1 MLKKKEKLEQM
12 RELGR
17 GGLSK
22 GLHFL
27 RAAAQNTSLENG
39 VEGGSTAEGTGAQG
53 TTNHPK
59 MSYEELLALS
69 MKLTRQ
75 NKLMKAQYQKNQ
87 SQMATTDADACALRT
102 FLEQEL
108 GLDVENS
115 APGGSI
121 DVEALKEKYRTLS
134 ELKHKDETK
143 PVESVNL
150 LGLSPVATEKKP
162 GGYEVIDLL
171 GDAAVGDSQL
181 EQAMQQVER
190 MREQLR
196 QGAEQTKELERKLSE
211 QQDAA
216 RRTLEQQEQV
226 EELQRLAELK
236 GELEKKVR
244 ELSELLDTGAKE
256 QQEAKETLAKV
267 EQEKT
272 ELIERLQQAQAMS
285 VTELEDEKQ
294 KVAAALESQHTEL
307 EVAKADNARLREQL
321 ETLQVAPGAS
331 EDEVQEKAAAALKS
345 QQAELD
351 LAKAENVRLQEQV
364 QALQAAP
371 SPSYNFEEEAKKQV
385 AAALEAQQS
394 EINASKEENARL
406 QEQVEVLE
414 ATASPSDDF
423 EEETKKQVAT
433 ALETQQAVIIAS
445 KEENVRLREQVE
457 ALEAA
462 ATSSPDASETQAED
476 TSETVSS
483 LRAEV
488 NRLQSLLGTKDSDS
502 ESLQRELTAVKEQ
515 LHNAQEETATNDRNS
530 EADATLM
537 QELERVKLESAEH
550 AHEVQSL
557 QKKLRAAEER
567 HTKTNSD
574 SEVTQSLVE
583 ALKEDT
589 SRLAD
594 QVAQYEQKQA
604 ASEKEMTELSDAKRG
619 LEYQQEKAHEAKS
632 AMEKQLEEE
641 RAYWT
646 SKLEKLITDSD
657 AANTKAKTLEAELR
671 EKEKQVTK
679 MAASQ
684 TSMTSEL
691 MELQKQVSSMRED
704 LAMAAEGLE
713 AHATKAET
721 NERRYIQSEK
731 EVVELK
737 KQLDEMREKHHENFE
752 MLRQEKE
759 AELERVHTERKTLI
773 AEKKQLSQETDEV
786 QARCKSLQR
795 ELEAARKHEEELETS
810 LSEQTFQVGNL
821 SVDLAETKKSL
832 SDRMALA
839 TRLQT
844 ENMGMA
850 GKLAEQVALIESALR
865 DAANSKTAQ
874 QVMETQVQAA
884 KVDVHRMKQSE
895 TQAKQELENVQ
906 QDMCKQEECFQQERE
921 QAKEALRTAVEN
933 EKFNFKRELDRL
945 EAESKHKSKLA
956 LQAVLEKEKE
966 IARLSARLHELEE
979 DVRSGGA
986 DNRKILE
993 FAQLQAKR
1001 EAEAREQAAHI
1012 QALSQQLEE
1021 AHHELRE
1028 LHEDKRRH
1036 AEELTA
1042 MLQNQRRDGVNM
1054 EYLKNVVVQY
1064 MSFRP
1069 GSSQQ
1074 ARLVPVLTT
1083 LLQFTAA
1090 DITEVKHA
1098 ARRGNSWTS
1107 WGSSDP
1113 ALDYKPIVVGAG
1125 HRHPMAPPPGQDNGG
1140 RRSPLGRMA
1149 SAPAPRVSPP
1159 SGSPPESSRASS
1171 FFLPANNDGPAD
1183 PSAESADF

>member
-27 RAAAQNTSLENG
+27 RAAAQNSSLENG

-87 SQMATTDADACALRT
+87 SQMATSDADARALRT

-134 ELKHKDETK
+134 ELKHKAETK

-256 QQEAKETLAKV
+256 QQEAKQTLAKV

-321 ETLQVAPGAS
+321 ETLQVAPEAS

-406 QEQVEVLE
+406 QEQV
-414 ATASPSDDF
+414 
-423 EEETKKQVAT
+423 Q
-433 ALETQQAVIIAS
+433 
-445 KEENVRLREQVE
+445 EENVRLREQVE

-502 ESLQRELTAVKEQ
+502 ESLQRELAAVKEQ
-515 LHNAQEETATNDRNS
+515 LHNAQEEAATNDRNS

-604 ASEKEMTELSDAKRG
+604 ASEKEMTELSDAKRD

-895 TQAKQELENVQ
+895 TQAKQELGNVQ